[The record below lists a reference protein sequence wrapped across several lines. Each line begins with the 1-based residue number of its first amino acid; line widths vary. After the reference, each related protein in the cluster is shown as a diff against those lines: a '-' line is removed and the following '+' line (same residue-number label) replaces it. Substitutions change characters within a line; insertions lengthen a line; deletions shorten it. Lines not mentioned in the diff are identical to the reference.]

1 MRLSRQRSRI
11 LCHNDDQ
18 PMWIDSLSLRNF
30 RGFRELELDLRRQL
44 TVLIGVNGSG
54 KSTVVHALRVLPRF
68 LTGGLKQFFWA
79 ADVRRGEE
87 WLELETRSA
96 KPPFHRLR
104 YGVFEGI
111 AVLESLPTDYTE
123 AWAPTV
129 LCLGSDR
136 NRLVEPVAAAG
147 QNSPS
152 PTHFEHAEHW
162 FRWREDLENQERV
175 RTRDF
180 SYEDGA
186 LGLVR
191 GALESLVPHLKNV
204 RVEREDRPGA
214 SSLVFDKSGEAF
226 SADMLSD
233 GEKSLVVFGVEI
245 VKYIAT
251 LRDEASLPDRKPT
264 IVIDEVELHL
274 HPTWQRVVVPRLL
287 EAFPNCQFV
296 ITTHSPQ
303 VIGSVDVE
311 SLFILENFAVRPALH
326 PTRGRDSNAILEE
339 IMGAT
344 SRDPETE
351 TELDEAARLV
361 EVGSEGDAKEA
372 VENLAE
378 RFGDDDREVVRLRTA
393 LLLRG
398 A

>member
-1 MRLSRQRSRI
+1 M
-11 LCHNDDQ
+11 LCHNHDQ

-30 RGFRELELDLRRQL
+30 RGFRELDLDLRRQL

-54 KSTVVHALRVLPRF
+54 KSTVVHALRALPGF
-68 LTGGLKQFFWA
+68 LAGGLEQFFSVG
-79 ADVRRGEE
+79 DVRRGEA
-87 WLELETRSA
+87 WLELETRSP

-104 YGVFEGI
+104 YGVFDGTT
-111 AVLESLPTDYTE
+111 VLEILPTDYTE

-129 LCLGSDR
+129 LCLGADR
-136 NRLVEPVAAAG
+136 NRLVEPAAG
-147 QNSPS
+147 QGGPN

-186 LGLVR
+186 LAFVR
-191 GALESLVPHLKNV
+191 RALQSLVPYLENV
-204 RVEREDRPGA
+204 RVEREDTPGA
-214 SSLVFDKSGEAF
+214 SSLVFEKNGEAL

-233 GEKSLVVFGVEI
+233 GEKSLVVFGIEI

-251 LRDEASLPDRKPT
+251 LREEAALPDRKPT

-287 EAFPNCQFV
+287 QAFPNCQFV

-311 SLFILENFAVRPALH
+311 SLFILEDFEVRPAVH
-326 PTRGRDSNAILEE
+326 PTKGRDSNAILEE
-339 IMGAT
+339 VMGAT

-351 TELDEAARLV
+351 TELDQAARLV
-361 EVGSEGDAKEA
+361 EVGPEGDAKEA
-372 VENLAE
+372 VEHLAE
-378 RFGDDDREVVRLRTA
+378 RFGEDDREVVRLRTA

>member
-1 MRLSRQRSRI
+1 
-11 LCHNDDQ
+11 
-18 PMWIDSLSLRNF
+18 MWIDSLSLRNF
-30 RGFRELELDLRRQL
+30 RGFRELDLDLRRQL

-54 KSTVVHALRVLPRF
+54 KSTVVHAFRALPGF
-68 LTGGLKQFFWA
+68 LTGGLKQFFSA

-87 WLELETRSA
+87 WLALETRSA
-96 KPPFHRLR
+96 KPPLHRLR
-104 YGVFEGI
+104 YGVFDGT

-136 NRLVEPVAAAG
+136 NRLVDPAAAER
-147 QNSPS
+147 QNGAA

-180 SYEDGA
+180 SYEDDA

-191 GALESLVPHLKNV
+191 RALESLVPHLKNV
-204 RVEREDRPGA
+204 RVHREDSPGA
-214 SSLVFDKSGEAF
+214 SSLVFDKGGDAF

-251 LRDEASLPDRKPT
+251 LREEASLPDRRPT

-274 HPTWQRVVVPRLL
+274 HPKWQRVAVPRLL

-303 VIGSVDVE
+303 VIGSVELE
-311 SLFILENFAVRPALH
+311 SLFILEDFEIRPALH
-326 PTRGRDSNAILEE
+326 PTKGRDSNAILEE
-339 IMGAT
+339 VMGAT
-344 SRDPETE
+344 ARDPDTE
-351 TELDEAARLV
+351 SALDQAARLV
-361 EVGSEGDAKEA
+361 EVGPEEDAREA
-372 VENLAE
+372 VEVLAE